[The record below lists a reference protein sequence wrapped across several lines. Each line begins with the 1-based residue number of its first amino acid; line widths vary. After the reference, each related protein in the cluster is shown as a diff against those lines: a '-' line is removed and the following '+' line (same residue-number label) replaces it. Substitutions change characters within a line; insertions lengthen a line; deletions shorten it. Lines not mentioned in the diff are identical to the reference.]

1 MITGNPPGRAR
12 AVVPSPRKR
21 RAQRAG
27 QNLARHGQV
36 PQIRPRSPAPSP
48 RRVRDPRHTQ
58 YRLPDD
64 FNAPVLSG

>member
-36 PQIRPRSPAPSP
+36 PQIESGGVNVAKTGRFEN
-48 RRVRDPRHTQ
+48 RR
-58 YRLPDD
+58 
-64 FNAPVLSG
+64 AIS